1 MHAYSFTLVASSYQ
15 SSLSNDLWKNKEFTD
30 VVLDVDGEK
39 IPAHKL
45 ILATK
50 SPYFRALLYGEM
62 REASQE
68 EVTLPN
74 IPLTPFKRVL
84 EYAYTGKLEIEEPLE
99 VSPYTFEFPSRDLSK
114 SW

>member
-1 MHAYSFTLVASSYQ
+1 MPIGVLHVAIMYAYSFTSVFSSFQ
-15 SSLSNDLWKNKEFTD
+15 SSLSSDLWINKEFTD
-30 VVLDVDGEK
+30 VVLDVGGEK

-68 EVTLPN
+68 EVTLLD
-74 IPLTPFKRVL
+74 IPLAPFKRVL

-99 VSPYTFEFPSRDLSK
+99 VSRYTFG
-114 SW
+114 